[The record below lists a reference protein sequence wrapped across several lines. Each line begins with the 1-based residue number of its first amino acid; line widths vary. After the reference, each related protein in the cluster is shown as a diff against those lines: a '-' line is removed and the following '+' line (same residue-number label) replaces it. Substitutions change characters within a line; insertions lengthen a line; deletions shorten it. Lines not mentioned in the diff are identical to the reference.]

1 MGTLRDLQRGHKDGS
16 EANSQ
21 TNRLFSRLQELHAHQ
36 GKTWKEIAQVLEEEG
51 YQEKGETLTANA
63 LRKRFTR
70 WSKSEE
76 GVPGESSLASVPVST
91 QEQGGSD
98 FDRLQKNRMDSA
110 LKGFGRGGSAPGGS
124 VEDAFAGLV
133 TLNSQLLAQIEESNR
148 TMKRLEKSIEE
159 HKTSHTDSDTE
170 QPVSSR
176 DLLELLKEIG
186 SGRQQMQFIEEERR
200 NYVAR
205 EEVKLLLEELIP
217 DRVDAELKAMLDGEP
232 VKTLIAQVLDERLKA
247 YMGGITVK
255 EQHSGPGR
263 GRSGKTHKK
272 FSASLPEDL
281 FEEVKSLPGMFSA
294 HLDAALRFY
303 LKMTKGDGQ

>member
-1 MGTLRDLQRGHKDGS
+1 MTAASDR
-16 EANSQ
+16 
-21 TNRLFSRLQELHAHQ
+21 TRLFPRLQALHEEQ
-36 GKTWKEIAQVLEEEG
+36 GKTWNEVEDVLRGEG
-51 YQEKGETLTANA
+51 YDLTANA
-63 LRKRFTR
+63 LRKRYTR
-70 WSKSEE
+70 WSKTDIPSKAPVESEPE
-76 GVPGESSLASVPVST
+76 ST
-91 QEQGGSD
+91 QERRDYDFNRFQKTRMESYSKRFEGAEAGAAGS
-98 FDRLQKNRMDSA
+98 
-110 LKGFGRGGSAPGGS
+110 P
-124 VEDAFAGLV
+124 EDAIAGLID
-133 TLNSQLLAQIEESNR
+133 LNKKLVEQIRESNVL
-148 TMKRLEKSIEE
+148 MQRLEKRIEE
-159 HKTSHTDSDTE
+159 QKPRHTGSDTE

-186 SGRQQMQFIEEERR
+186 SGTQQMQFIEEERR

-205 EEVKLLLEELIP
+205 EEVHQLLEELIP

-232 VKTLIAQVLDERLKA
+232 VRNLISQVLDERLKA

-294 HLDAALRFY
+294 HLDAALRLY
-303 LKMTKGDGQ
+303 LKMTKADEQ